1 MNLGTAIIQVHLSCF
16 QYWRSA
22 SISICKLNVNQ
33 NCTVILLA
41 GEDDPVAELE
51 GSSELLGSK
60 HKTKQNELN
69 FTLHWQEK
77 KQTFLFKD
85 SVSQVLVNTRYVR
98 YYSTETHLTY
108 QPIPSQHLTDTQLH
122 TQPTVGQYIGHV
134 SIYIQTIP
142 GRYLANL
149 SSLSRFIGF

>member
-85 SVSQVLVNTRYVR
+85 SVSQVLVNTP
-98 YYSTETHLTY
+98 STV
-108 QPIPSQHLTDTQLH
+108 SQSVVWLLVKHQSNFNWDWWASVDMFTITQLKRIWPIDQYPAN
-122 TQPTVGQYIGHV
+122 TWPTHDYTLNRQ
-134 SIYIQTIP
+134 
-142 GRYLANL
+142 
-149 SSLSRFIGF
+149 